1 MYRCKAPQQCIFF
14 LSPSFLLLSTVEKS
28 TLRLSFIWY
37 ASCVFCRKK
46 KIHPSFFPLS
56 PSSSPTHRKSPFV
69 LTLSAYFLLCFSSLF
84 SSAAQF
90 EQACHGDF
98 FMLEMRLR
106 VRVSRFEQLQP
117 QASHADR
124 PLPQVRPPL
133 HLPLH
138 ERKWYGGPHALQA
151 CRYAWAVV
159 RHAVLA
165 KAAEWQERLA
175 AVEPG
180 VQEE

>member
-1 MYRCKAPQQCIFF
+1 MHLFPVALVFTSIHGRKINVATYLHLVRLLCF
-14 LSPSFLLLSTVEKS
+14 LS
-28 TLRLSFIWY
+28 
-37 ASCVFCRKK
+37 KK
-46 KIHPSFFPLS
+46 KKHPSFFPLS

-69 LTLSAYFLLCFSSLF
+69 LTLSAYLLLCFSSFF

-117 QASHADR
+117 QASHAHR